1 MAIDFPASPST
12 NDTHTHNGL
21 TWKYDGTTWVLQA
34 TTNNN
39 TFTGLSDTP
48 SSMGSSG
55 YYIKVNAAGT
65 ALEFTTAPTDTNT
78 FTGLTGTPS
87 SFTANRSVVINS
99 AGTALVYAP
108 ASVDLKTT
116 WNIPL

>member
-39 TFTGLSDTP
+39 EN
-48 SSMGSSG
+48 
-55 YYIKVNAAGT
+55 I
-65 ALEFTTAPTDTNT
+65 TT
-78 FTGLTGTPS
+78 
-87 SFTANRSVVINS
+87 SFAM
-99 AGTALVYAP
+99 L
-108 ASVDLKTT
+108 
-116 WNIPL
+116 